1 VWFNLLLIREGRK
14 QSLLNQFKTGSNS
27 GVTLFKP
34 PGLCS
39 VIPLNGCTAELTI
52 LNIIRVHTHRVSDML
67 VASCVALPLGSV
79 QNRPVNTEML
89 HGIVGARPADP
100 NCCW

>member
-1 VWFNLLLIREGRK
+1 MWFNLLLIREGRK
-14 QSLLNQFKTGSNS
+14 KSLLKQFKTGSNS

-34 PGLCS
+34 PDSCS

-52 LNIIRVHTHRVSDML
+52 FNIIRVHTHRASDML

-79 QNRPVNTEML
+79 HNRPVNTEML
-89 HGIVGARPADP
+89 HGIVGARPAGP